1 VRSSQYVAILSLFV
15 FIKAFEVNTP
25 ICGNLLTP
33 KRSICGNIPIC
44 AYLWEFVDP
53 TNLCKDKSFFNKSL
67 KNQGKT
73 FTEQKY
79 LGNFASLSI
88 KF

>member
-1 VRSSQYVAILSLFV
+1 LWEFVDPTKEAFVEIPLFV
-15 FIKAFEVNTP
+15 L